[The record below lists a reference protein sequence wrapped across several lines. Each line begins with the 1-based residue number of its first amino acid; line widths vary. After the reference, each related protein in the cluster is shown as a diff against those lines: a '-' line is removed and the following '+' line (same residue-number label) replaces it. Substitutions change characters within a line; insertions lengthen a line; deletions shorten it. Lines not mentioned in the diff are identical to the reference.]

1 MALLDKPAFEAKWGT
16 NGSEFPTNTTGLITA
31 VKVREFGQDVA
42 DNFYSGGLGLA
53 IKSVNIG
60 DWDMDTTES
69 KNVAHGLADFK
80 KIRGIDVIIRNDSDS
95 VPYHHLSGSNG
106 VLNVWVNGIDNSNIG
121 LSRVAAGIFDTTAY
135 DSTSY
140 NRGWVT
146 ITYEL

>member
-53 IKSVNIG
+53 IKSLNIG

-69 KNVAHGLADFK
+69 KNVAHGLSDFK
-80 KIRGIDVIIRNDSDS
+80 KIRGIDVIIRNDSDTA
-95 VPYHHLSGSNG
+95 PYLHITATANKDIYIS
-106 VLNVWVNGIDNSNIG
+106 GIDNSNIG
-121 LSRVAAGIFDTTAY
+121 ITRRTSGTFDSASF